1 MIKVG
6 KENTKA
12 DPKIKKIN
20 ESSSKNTEVE
30 ESVNLI
36 SIYMK
41 SPPTIV
47 VASQSLKIR
56 SFLYMYK
63 NNCNKYIN
71 SSAYL

>member
-12 DPKIKKIN
+12 DPKINKIN

-41 SPPTIV
+41 SAPTIV
-47 VASQSLKIR
+47 VASQSLKIK

-63 NNCNKYIN
+63 NNCSKYIN